1 MYCNLTLLAKYS
13 RTQVPCVLVAQIII
27 SIRIVMEKINNNK
40 YYKYLKSHVLL
51 KLSGKIKN
59 GNNELHLK

>member
-1 MYCNLTLLAKYS
+1 
-13 RTQVPCVLVAQIII
+13 
-27 SIRIVMEKINNNK
+27 MEKINNNK